1 MYRYIALL
9 FIHCTI
15 LLTAIAQSTAPLPYD
30 DYMTTGSGLRNFYA
44 VLSQKQV
51 TVAFLGGSI
60 TNMQGW
66 RNKVDSFLR
75 QSYPTTQFRFI
86 NAGIPSLG
94 SLPHVF
100 RLQRDVLD
108 PGKIDLLF
116 LEAAVNDRTNGTDS
130 AIQVRTLEGIVRHA
144 RKSNPSMDIVLMA
157 FADPD
162 KTADYNN
169 HRIPAEVANHALVAR
184 HYNLPF
190 INLAKEVHDRM
201 AHGEFSWEKDFKDL
215 HPSPFGQ
222 QLYFASIRALLQH
235 CATKL
240 AMVHALNVHPYPLP
254 KALNK
259 QALENGQYYDIA
271 NAQYEGNWTLN
282 PDWTPTDSLHTRPGF
297 VHRPILVATT
307 PGATLILPFK
317 GTAIGM
323 AIVSGKDAG
332 IVAYAIDNGPFQEI
346 DLYTQ
351 WSKSL
356 HLPWYI
362 LFSSD
367 LKKGKHTLQLK
378 IQEVKNSK
386 STGNACRI
394 VYFLVN
400 DLSHPLLRA
409 PGLQHTMDYNHTAG
423 YCNS

>member
-1 MYRYIALL
+1 MYRHFALL
-9 FIHCTI
+9 SVSCCL
-15 LLTAIAQSTAPLPYD
+15 LLTTMAQDIKPLPYD
-30 DYMTTGSGLRNFYA
+30 PYIQSGSGLRNFYA
-44 VLSQKQV
+44 AFGKGRQI

-75 QSYPTTQFRFI
+75 QSYPAIDFRFI

-108 PGKIDLLF
+108 SGQIDLLF
-116 LEAAVNDRTNGTDS
+116 LEAAVNDHVNGTDS
-130 AIQVRTLEGIVRHA
+130 LTQVHTLEGIVRHA
-144 RKSNPSMDIVLMA
+144 RKTNPAMDIVLMA

-162 KTADYNN
+162 KTKDYDNN
-169 HRIPAEVANHALVAR
+169 QVPTEVANHALIAK

-201 AHGEFSWEKDFKDL
+201 RHGEFSWEKDFKDL

-222 QLYFASIRALLQH
+222 QLYFASIRELLQR
-235 CATKL
+235 CAMELEK
-240 AMVHALNVHPYPLP
+240 VHSLNILPYPLP

-259 QALENGQYYDIA
+259 QALENGRYYSIE
-271 NAQYEGNWTLN
+271 NARLAEGWELIPN
-282 PDWTPTDSLHTRPGF
+282 WTPTEGLHTRPGF
-297 VHRPILVATT
+297 VHKPMLVATT
-307 PGATLILPFK
+307 PGATLTLPFK
-317 GTAIGM
+317 GTAIGI

-332 IVAYAIDNGPFQEI
+332 ILSYSVDNGPFKEV
-346 DLYTQ
+346 DLFTQ

-356 HLPWYI
+356 HLPWY
-362 LFSSD
+362 LLLGND

-378 IQEVKNSK
+378 IAAEKNSQ
-386 STGNACRI
+386 SAGNACRI

-400 DLSHPLLRA
+400 D
-409 PGLQHTMDYNHTAG
+409 
-423 YCNS
+423 

>member
-1 MYRYIALL
+1 MYRYFALL
-9 FIHCTI
+9 SISCTL
-15 LLTAIAQSTAPLPYD
+15 LLTGFAQSVAPLPYD
-30 DYMTTGSGLRNFYA
+30 PYITTGSGLRNFYA
-44 VLSQKQV
+44 VLPKKQV

-75 QSYPTTQFRFI
+75 QSYPATDFRFI

-108 PGKIDLLF
+108 SGKIDLLF
-116 LEAAVNDRTNGTDS
+116 LEAAVNDRVNGTDS
-130 AIQVRTLEGIVRHA
+130 LTQVRTLEGIVRHA
-144 RKSNPSMDIVLMA
+144 RKANPAMDIVMMA

-162 KTADYNN
+162 KTKDYDNN
-169 HRIPAEVANHALVAR
+169 RIPAEIVNHALIAR

-201 AHGEFSWEKDFKDL
+201 RHGEFSWEQDFKDL

-222 QLYFASIRALLQH
+222 QLYFASIRELLQQ
-235 CATKL
+235 CAMQQERL
-240 AMVHALNVHPYPLP
+240 HVLHIRPYPLP

-259 QALENGQYYDIA
+259 QSFERGQYDGIEHA
-271 NAQYEGNWTLN
+271 RLDKSWTLV

-297 VHRPILVATT
+297 VHRPMLIATT
-307 PGATLILPFK
+307 PGATLTLPFK
-317 GTAIGM
+317 GTAIGI

-332 IVAYAIDNGPFQEI
+332 VVSYSIDNGPYKNV
-346 DLYTQ
+346 DLFTQ
-351 WSKSL
+351 WSRSL

-362 LFSSD
+362 LFNGD
-367 LKKGKHTLQLK
+367 LQPGKHTLQLK
-378 IQEVKNSK
+378 IVGEHNSK
-386 STGNACRI
+386 SSGTACRI

-400 DLSHPLLRA
+400 E
-409 PGLQHTMDYNHTAG
+409 
-423 YCNS
+423 